1 MRIYCYK
8 STILIMLLIILCF
21 YGTTFAVN
29 FNNHWASNLA
39 VDYAEK
45 GYLDTVV
52 DFSNL
57 DESITKG
64 EFSYVTNK
72 FYSFES
78 SLSFEDAIAVSQQHG
93 FMLNANSNDFI
104 KREESCAIFCQLL
117 GLDIL
122 DTDLTFIDSGD
133 TSSWAVPYVCRAFKE
148 NIIIGYPDNSF
159 KPQNYL
165 SKAEFITMLSRIK
178 GSGGTANE
186 LPVELLDDEI
196 TDIEIGILD
205 YSGDSIR
212 VIKVDDKIELDSGD
226 TCVLAISLPDQY
238 EDVIV
243 TVDNEKIVN
252 YSIDFNTLTAISS
265 GSTKIHFKT
274 LDDELEKTIIINI
287 Y

>member
-78 SLSFEDAIAVSQQHG
+78 SSSFEDAISISQQHG
-93 FMLNANSNDFI
+93 FMFNANLNDFI

-117 GLDIL
+117 GVETIDKE
-122 DTDLTFIDSGD
+122 LTFSDSKD
-133 TSSWAVPYVCRAFKE
+133 TSSWAVPYVSTMFQE
-148 NIIIGYPDNSF
+148 NIIIGYPDNTF

-165 SKAEFITMLSRIK
+165 TKAEFITMLSRIK
-178 GSGGTANE
+178 GFGGMANE
-186 LPVELLDDEI
+186 LPIELLDDEI
-196 TDIEIGILD
+196 TDIEIGIFE
-205 YSGDSIR
+205 YSGDSIK
-212 VIKVDDKIELDSGD
+212 VIEIEDEIELESGD
-226 TCVLAISLPDQY
+226 TCILAISLPENY
-238 EDVIV
+238 EEVDAIV
-243 TVDNEKIVN
+243 DDESIVN
-252 YSIDFNTLTAISS
+252 YSKEFSSLTAISS
-265 GSTKIHFKT
+265 GNTEVHFKT
-274 LDDELEKTIIINI
+274 PDDKLSKTIKIII
-287 Y
+287 K